1 MRDALLPPR
10 FHRVLTLALLAL
22 LLSQP
27 LVFVLGR
34 GLPREVSAPFAFL
47 AFIWM
52 GLFSTYLMLAVST
65 DVLKSAE
72 RLFRRFILRQ
82 PTHAAE
88 SPVDPTR
95 RTMLARIFAGSV
107 AGAGTILGGAAIA
120 QVARG
125 FDVVEVEVRLD
136 KLPREFDGFRIV
148 QMSDIHVGPTIGREF
163 VRDMVDTANEQRPDL
178 IAITGDLVDGS
189 VDHLGRHTQPLAD
202 LRAEH
207 GVYFVTGNHEYYSG
221 ADEWI
226 EELSRLGIPTLRN
239 RAVRLRKDGGSVVL
253 AGVTDHRAAE
263 FGDGPDL
270 AHALRDRLPEEEVIL
285 LAHQP
290 REIDQAQKH
299 DVGLQLSGHTHG
311 GQFWPWNW
319 VVYFV
324 QPVVAGLARFGRTQI
339 YVNTGTG
346 YWGPPMRMGTRSELT
361 VVTLRAAHQA
371 HA

>member
-1 MRDALLPPR
+1 M
-10 FHRVLTLALLAL
+10 LALLV
-22 LLSQP
+22 SQP
-27 LVFVLGR
+27 LVFILGR
-34 GLPREVSAPFAFL
+34 GLAREISAPFAFL

-52 GLFSTYLMLAVST
+52 GLFSTYLFLAGGT
-65 DVLKSAE
+65 DIVRSAG
-72 RLFRRFILRQ
+72 RLARRWILRQ
-82 PTHAAE
+82 ATRPE
-88 SPVDPTR
+88 DVPEDPTR
-95 RTMLARIFAGSV
+95 RTVLGRLFAGSI
-107 AGAGTILGGAAIA
+107 AGTGTVMGGAAIV

-125 FDVVEVEVRLD
+125 FELVEVDISLD

-148 QMSDIHVGPTIGREF
+148 QMSDIHVGPTIGRKF
-163 VRDMVDTANEQRPDL
+163 VQDMVDTANEQKPDL

-189 VDHLGRHTQPLAD
+189 VENLGRHTEPLRD

-226 EELSRLGIPTLRN
+226 QELSRLGIPTLRN
-239 RAVRLRKDGGSVVL
+239 RSVKLRKAGASVVL

-263 FGDGPDL
+263 FGDAPDL
-270 AHALRDRLPEEEVIL
+270 AYALRHRRPEEEVIL

-290 REIDQAQKH
+290 REIHEAQKH

-319 VVYFV
+319 VVYLV

-346 YWGPPMRMGTRSELT
+346 YWGPPMRLGTRSEMTL
-361 VVTLRAAHQA
+361 VTLRASGASSSPRA
-371 HA
+371 PIMAS